1 MKLGVFVSDYSLV
14 GDTLNRLKTDGI
26 ILVSNGVY
34 HAFLKEGGKSSPV
47 LEKAPKVYAL
57 IEDVETRGLSVS
69 ECDRRVKTI
78 NYSELVDVIFNE
90 FEKLAWL

>member
-1 MKLGVFVSDYSLV
+1 MKLGVFVSDYTLS
-14 GDTLNRLKTDGI
+14 GDTLNRISSDGI

-34 HAFLKEGGKSSPV
+34 HAFIKEGGKPSPV
-47 LEKAPKVYAL
+47 LEKAQKVYVL
-57 IEDVETRGLSVS
+57 TEDVETRGLSVT
-69 ECDRRVKTI
+69 DMDKRAKAV